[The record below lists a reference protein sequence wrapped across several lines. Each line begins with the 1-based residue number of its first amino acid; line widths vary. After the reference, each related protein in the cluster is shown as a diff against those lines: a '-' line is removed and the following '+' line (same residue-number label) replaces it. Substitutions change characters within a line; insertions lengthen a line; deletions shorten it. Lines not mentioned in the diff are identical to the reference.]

1 VSRSDQALWFNAV
14 PLLAVAAAY
23 LGASALLVPALRG
36 RRPRSQFETGIL
48 AVFPAVGLAAAVYGI
63 VLAVEREAPPGGIWL
78 TLGLAVVVDPDLR
91 EKNWG
96 NWEGLTSDE
105 RLHIEFEGETSEAH
119 RDRTLSAVQ
128 RIVERHPGERV
139 VVVTHGGSLRRIQA
153 AVSGFALPV
162 IENCAVWGLA
172 HEDGRFRPID

>member
-1 VSRSDQALWFNAV
+1 MTELLLVRHGETDWNAEGKLQGHTDRPLNEYGRRQAQALAEQLAGDSIDAV
-14 PLLAVAAAY
+14 YASDLSRARETAEI
-23 LGASALLVPALRG
+23 LGAK
-36 RRPRSQFETGIL
+36 
-48 AVFPAVGLAAAVYGI
+48 
-63 VLAVEREAPPGGIWL
+63 
-78 TLGLAVVVDPDLR
+78 LGLPVVVDPDLR

-105 RLHIEFEGETSEAH
+105 RLHVEFEGETSEAH
-119 RDRTLSAVQ
+119 RDRTLVAVQ
-128 RIVERHPGERV
+128 RIVERHPEGRI

>member
-1 VSRSDQALWFNAV
+1 MTEL
-14 PLLAVAAAY
+14 
-23 LGASALLVPALRG
+23 LLVRHGETDWNAEGKLQGHTDRPLNDCG
-36 RRPRSQFETGIL
+36 RRQAKAL
-48 AVFPAVGLAAAVYGI
+48 AGRLAAERIDAVYASD
-63 VLAVEREAPPGGIWL
+63 LSRARETAEILGEK
-78 TLGLAVVVDPDLR
+78 LGLAVVVDPDLR

-96 NWEGLTSDE
+96 TWEGLTSDE

-128 RIVERHPGERV
+128 RIVERHPEGRI
-139 VVVTHGGSLRRIQA
+139 VVVTHGASLRRLQA

-162 IENCAVWGLA
+162 IENCAVLGLS

>member
-1 VSRSDQALWFNAV
+1 MTELLLVRHGETDWNAEGKLQGHTDRPLNDYGRRQAQALADK
-14 PLLAVAAAY
+14 LA
-23 LGASALLVPALRG
+23 GES
-36 RRPRSQFETGIL
+36 ID
-48 AVFPAVGLAAAVYGI
+48 AVYASDLSRARETAEI
-63 VLAVEREAPPGGIWL
+63 VGEK
-78 TLGLAVVVDPDLR
+78 LGLTVAVDPDLR

>member
-1 VSRSDQALWFNAV
+1 MTELLLVRHGETDWNAEGKLQGHTDRPLNDYGRRQAQALADR
-14 PLLAVAAAY
+14 LA
-23 LGASALLVPALRG
+23 S
-36 RRPRSQFETGIL
+36 EDID
-48 AVFPAVGLAAAVYGI
+48 AVYASDLSRARETAEI
-63 VLAVEREAPPGGIWL
+63 VGSK
-78 TLGLAVVVDPDLR
+78 LGLPVVVDPDLR

-153 AVSGFALPV
+153 AVAGFALPV

>member
-1 VSRSDQALWFNAV
+1 MTELLLVRHGETDWNAEGKLQGHTDRPLNDYGRRQAQALAEQLAGDSIDAV
-14 PLLAVAAAY
+14 YASDLSRARETAEI
-23 LGASALLVPALRG
+23 LGAK
-36 RRPRSQFETGIL
+36 
-48 AVFPAVGLAAAVYGI
+48 
-63 VLAVEREAPPGGIWL
+63 
-78 TLGLAVVVDPDLR
+78 LGLPVIVDPDLR

-105 RLHIEFEGETSEAH
+105 RLHVEFEGETSEAH

-128 RIVERHPGERV
+128 RIVERHPDGRI

>member
-1 VSRSDQALWFNAV
+1 MTELLLVRHGETDWNAEGKLQGHTDRPLNEYGRRQAQALAEQLAGDSIDAV
-14 PLLAVAAAY
+14 YASDLSRARETAEI
-23 LGASALLVPALRG
+23 LGAK
-36 RRPRSQFETGIL
+36 
-48 AVFPAVGLAAAVYGI
+48 
-63 VLAVEREAPPGGIWL
+63 
-78 TLGLAVVVDPDLR
+78 LGLPVVVDPDLR

-105 RLHIEFEGETSEAH
+105 RLHVEFEGETSEAH

-128 RIVERHPGERV
+128 RIVERHPDGRI

-162 IENCAVWGLA
+162 MENCAVWGLA